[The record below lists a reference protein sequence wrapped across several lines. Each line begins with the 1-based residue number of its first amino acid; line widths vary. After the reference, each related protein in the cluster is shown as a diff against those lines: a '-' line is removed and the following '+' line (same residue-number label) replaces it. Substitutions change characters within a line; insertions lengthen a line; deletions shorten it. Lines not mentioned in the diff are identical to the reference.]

1 MSENKLARQLSSRH
15 VQMIAIGGAIGTG
28 LFLGS
33 GTAIHAAGPALLGLY
48 ALAGLVC
55 FFMMRAVG
63 ELVLSDTGKSSFI
76 EFIREYL
83 GERWEFVIGWTYWL
97 CWESL
102 AMADLTASGIY
113 IKYWF
118 PWIPQW
124 VTALVI
130 VAVLLAFN
138 LLSVG
143 LFGELE
149 SWFSSI
155 KVFAI
160 LALIVTGVVLLVL
173 HAHVGGQVVTMR
185 NLVNYGGFAP
195 RGIRGILVALPMVIF
210 AFTGIEM
217 VGLTSGETAHP
228 QRDIPKAI
236 NTLLV
241 RIALFYVGSMF
252 VLMCIYPWDKVTTT
266 ASPFVQVFSA
276 LGVKA
281 AAGIINF
288 VVLTAALS
296 ACNSTL
302 FSTSRT
308 LFVLAQSHF
317 APQRMH
323 RTNNRSVPVSALL
336 FSSAV
341 LLIIVFLNY
350 VLPAK
355 IFTIISSVAT
365 VSFVFVWLALLWCHA
380 KFRQQHAATAF
391 KMPGYPWTTILTV
404 LFFVG
409 VLGLLVLQSSTML
422 ALIFAIIWLVALLG
436 GYSLLRWSRHRLS

>member
-48 ALAGLVC
+48 ALAGLFC
-55 FFMMRAVG
+55 FFMMRAIG

-83 GERWEFVIGWTYWL
+83 GERWEFVVGWTYWL

-130 VAVLLAFN
+130 VAVLLTFN

-173 HAHVGGQVVTMR
+173 HAHIGGQVVTMR

-195 RGIRGILVALPMVIF
+195 RGIRGILSALPMVIF

-228 QRDIPKAI
+228 HRDIPKAI
-236 NTLLV
+236 NTLLL

-252 VLMCIYPWDKVTTT
+252 VLMCIYPWNKVTTT

-323 RTNNRSVPVSALL
+323 QTNNRSVPVSALI

-355 IFTIISSVAT
+355 IFSIISSVAT

-380 KFRQQHAATAF
+380 KFKQRHLTTTF

-409 VLGLLVLQSSTML
+409 VLGLLVMQPSTLL
-422 ALIFAIIWLVALLG
+422 ALVFAVIWVAVLLG
-436 GYSLLRWSRHRLS
+436 GYSLLKWSRRRLQ